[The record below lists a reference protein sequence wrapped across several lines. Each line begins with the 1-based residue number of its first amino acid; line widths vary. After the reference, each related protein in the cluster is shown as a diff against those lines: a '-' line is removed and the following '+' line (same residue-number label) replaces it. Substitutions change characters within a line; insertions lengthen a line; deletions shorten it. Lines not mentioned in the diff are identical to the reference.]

1 MESDEITWLGAPEA
15 ARYLGI
21 NLRTLYRLID
31 GGELAAFRFGRV
43 LRLRQ
48 TDIDDFIERSRV
60 TPGSLSHLYP
70 DGKDTA
76 ATEASD
82 T

>member
-1 MESDEITWLGAPEA
+1 MASDEITWLGAPEA

-31 GGELAAFRFGRV
+31 AGDVPAFKIGRV

-48 TDIDDFIERSRV
+48 TDVDDFIERARV
-60 TPGSLSHLYP
+60 TPGSLAHLYP

-76 ATEASD
+76 ATEPSD